1 MNQVA
6 VSSVLTNDSDKVQA
20 IYNAFYGRPADP
32 EGLAFWV
39 GRLQAANGDL
49 KAILPAFGNSAE
61 SNALYGLNSPSTTVV
76 TKIYNIIL
84 GRNPDSAGLSFY
96 MGKLDRGELTRSE
109 VAFAVFDGIDP
120 NDSVDGA
127 LTLNKLRVANAFTFN
142 LDDNPA
148 FGSGY
153 QGEPAAIVGRDLLQ
167 QTSRSTS
174 DTNDLLR
181 GVSEFMQERLV
192 DAPRGVTP
200 DPFDF
205 DLVFS
210 NFGARN
216 NAARFQAAFDK
227 LETFFFKGLPSYTN
241 PADGRTY
248 DDLQISISVRSIDGD
263 SGTVG
268 FAGPDF
274 LRPEGDKLPFL
285 GSMVFDSADISSLIA
300 DGTFEKV
307 VIHEA
312 LHILGFGTLWP
323 ERGLNLV
330 SGRYN
335 GTQGVLEY
343 RALTGNEGLTFV
355 PLEQGAGEGSDDAH
369 WLESLFQ
376 AEIMTAFV
384 DNNAPFARLSLA
396 GLEDL
401 GYDIN
406 YSKAE
411 FFAL

>member
-1 MNQVA
+1 MA
-6 VSSVLTNDSDKVQA
+6 VSSTLTNDSDKVQA

-32 EGLAFWV
+32 DGLAFWV
-39 GRLQAANGDL
+39 GRLQAAGGDL

-61 SNALYGLNSPSTTVV
+61 SNALYGLNSPSAAVV

-84 GRNPDSAGLSFY
+84 GRNPDAAGLNFY
-96 MGKLDRGELTRSE
+96 INKLDSGELTRSE
-109 VAFAVFDGIDP
+109 VAFAVFDGINP

-142 LDDNPA
+142 LENNPS
-148 FGSGY
+148 FDLGY

-167 QTSRSTS
+167 QASRSGS

-181 GVSEFMQERLV
+181 GVTDFMQERLV
-192 DAPRGVTP
+192 DNLRGVAA

-205 DLVFS
+205 ELVFS
-210 NFGARN
+210 NAGARN
-216 NAARFQAAFDK
+216 NAALFQAAFDK

-248 DDLQISISVRSIDGD
+248 DDLRVSISVRSIDGE

-274 LRPEGDKLPFL
+274 LRPDGDQLPFL

-300 DGTFEKV
+300 DGIFDEV

-323 ERGLNLV
+323 ERDLNLV

-343 RALTGNEGLTFV
+343 RALTGNENLTFV

-401 GYDIN
+401 GYDLN

>member
-1 MNQVA
+1 MA

-32 EGLAFWV
+32 DGLAFWV
-39 GRLQAANGDL
+39 SRLQAAKGDL

-61 SNALYGLNSPSTTVV
+61 SNALYGLNSPSPAVV

-84 GRNPDSAGLSFY
+84 GRNPDVAGLDFY
-96 MGKLDRGELTRSE
+96 TGKLDRGELTRSE
-109 VAFAVFDGIDP
+109 VAFAVFDGINP
-120 NDSVDGA
+120 NDSQDGA
-127 LTLNKLRVANAFTFN
+127 LTLNKLRVANAFTLN
-142 LDDNPA
+142 LRENPA
-148 FGSGY
+148 FDTGY
-153 QGEPAAIVGRDLLQ
+153 QGEPAAIVGRNLLQ
-167 QTSRSTS
+167 QTSRSLS

-181 GVSEFMQERLV
+181 GVTDFMQERLI
-192 DAPRGVTP
+192 DNPRGVAT

-205 DLVFS
+205 DLVFA
-210 NFGARN
+210 NTAAQN

-227 LETFFFKGLPSYTN
+227 LETFFFSGLPSYTN
-241 PADGRTY
+241 PADRRTY
-248 DDLQISISVRSIDGD
+248 DDLRVSITVSPIDGD

-274 LRPEGDKLPFL
+274 LRPDGGQLPFL
-285 GSMVFDSADISSLIA
+285 GSMVFDSADIASLIA
-300 DGTFEKV
+300 DGSFEKV

-323 ERGLNLV
+323 ERGFNAV
-330 SGRYN
+330 SGRYT
-335 GTQGVLEY
+335 GTQALLEY
-343 RALTGNEGLTFV
+343 RALTGNEAVSFV
-355 PLEQGAGEGSDDAH
+355 PLEQGAGEGSDNAH
-369 WLESLFQ
+369 WQESLFK

-384 DNNAPFARLSLA
+384 DDNAPFARLSLA

-401 GYDIN
+401 GYDVN

-411 FFAL
+411 FFSL